1 MAKYWTLTDAE
12 IESALQELKDWSFA
26 GGKLEAAFVFASFRD
41 AVAFLVRAAFE
52 AEALDHHPE
61 LSNVYNRVS
70 FALSTHDAGDC
81 VTDLDL
87 ELARRISAVASGFAR
102 AG

>member
-1 MAKYWTLTDAE
+1 MAKYRTLADAE
-12 IESALQELKDWSFA
+12 IETALQELPDWSLA
-26 GGKLEAAFVFASFRD
+26 GGKLEAAFVLASFRD

-61 LSNVYNRVS
+61 LSNVYNRVWFS
-70 FALSTHDAGDC
+70 LSTHDAGDR

-87 ELARRISAVASGFAR
+87 ELARRISAVARGFAR
-102 AG
+102 KG